1 LEAAGN
7 DFVEVKMP
15 LYPAIKLSDA
25 LMGTDTFDF
34 QPQLTSEPTAPE
46 AGHVRVFSGVDFNAT
61 PYGPSDSSD
70 GVCPDGTSNTFL
82 VGERPLGP
90 DGEYVLTGLQHVATD
105 TSSGSD
111 DMGRSFDL
119 VFPTQTAFEQREG
132 NAVATESLEIAHEG
146 FLHGRGGGRDDGWCY
161 QVTIDLTE
169 PTAPEAAN
177 TPGALLFSF
186 SSEPTWTAIAMA
198 ESGGNTDAH
207 APHGEDSWGLWQIDV
222 DPAQTDNPDTFDCSG
237 ILQWASGPAVQ
248 TGAWIADVT
257 YEHAASQPE
266 SANNLKQIVLAV
278 HALDAGECSVD
289 ICAQNSPPASP
300 ALDKRAYTAGHFALE
315 LEGHNASPTVDY
327 GTGSFIIANVGDPA
341 TIDASLVFD
350 STGGDRS
357 TVLPYIQQRATMMKM
372 FMGDYGNSIN
382 LVRQGGEAD
391 DSGFVI
397 DWTTGDGPKGGDTV
411 GVIAIIT
418 PTEHGSSILEFS
430 VENFPAFPQPE
441 NNAVSGDG
449 GTKSDGQD
457 DGWCIATEIDFPESV
472 HALYDLVL

>member
-1 LEAAGN
+1 
-7 DFVEVKMP
+7 M
-15 LYPAIKLSDA
+15 
-25 LMGTDTFDF
+25 
-34 QPQLTSEPTAPE
+34 
-46 AGHVRVFSGVDFNAT
+46 AT
-61 PYGPSDSSD
+61 PKLAVAASK
-70 GVCPDGTSNTFL
+70 GTHL
-82 VGERPLGP
+82 PGP
-90 DGEYVLTGLQHVATD
+90 DDDRSDENFIYGGPENADGPAAARPECANNLKQIALAVHALDAGD
-105 TSSGSD
+105 PSSFQINSASAD

-132 NAVATESLEIAHEG
+132 NPVATESLEIAHEG
-146 FLHGRGGGRDDGWCY
+146 FLHGRGGGRDDGWSH

-207 APHGEDSWGLWQIDV
+207 APHGEDSLGLWQINI

-237 ILQWASGPAVQ
+237 MMQWASGPAVQ
-248 TGAWIADVT
+248 TGAWVADVT
-257 YEHAASQPE
+257 YERAARPE
-266 SANNLKQIVLAV
+266 CTNNLKQIGLGI
-278 HALDAGECSVD
+278 HAFDAGECNVD

-300 ALDKRAYTAGHFALE
+300 APDNSRGYTAGHFALE
-315 LEGHNASPTVDY
+315 LEGHNASPPVDY
-327 GTGSFIIANVGDPA
+327 GTGSFTIANLGNPA

-357 TVLPYIQQRATMMKM
+357 TVLLPYIEQH
-372 FMGDYGNSIN
+372 
-382 LVRQGGEAD
+382 GGEAD
-391 DSGFVI
+391 DGGFVI

-430 VENFPAFPQPE
+430 VENFPNNSPNPAPDGFGIDRGHMASSFELTFATQTTFPQRDG
-441 NNAVSGDG
+441 NAVATESLEIAHEGFLGDR
-449 GTKSDGQD
+449 D
-457 DGWCIATEIDFPESV
+457 DGWCMATEIDFPENTNDDTSSCTSGSLAV
-472 HALYDLVL
+472 LYALVDYDLIV